1 MAFEQRSE
9 GSEGMNHV
17 YLGRSV
23 FQVVGAA
30 NAKALRPVIR
40 EQQGGHCGWS
50 EVTQIGEG
58 RTSRR

>member
-9 GSEGMNHV
+9 GSEGTNHV

-23 FQVVGAA
+23 FQGAGAA
-30 NAKALRPVIR
+30 SAKVLRPELR